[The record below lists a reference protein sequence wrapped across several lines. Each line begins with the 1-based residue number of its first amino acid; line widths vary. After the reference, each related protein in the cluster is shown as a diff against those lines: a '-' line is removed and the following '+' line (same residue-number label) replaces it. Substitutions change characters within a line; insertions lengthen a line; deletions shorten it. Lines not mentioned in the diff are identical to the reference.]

1 MKIFIAGATGRVA
14 EELIKELL
22 SLGHQV
28 VAGARSPEKVQIFPG
43 VEARRLDLH
52 ADVAVLAQDLAGV
65 DAIYFVAGSRGQ
77 DLLQTDVFGAIK
89 LMQAAEQVGINR
101 FIMLSSLFALEPE
114 KWKEPGL
121 DKLTDYNIAKF
132 LADNYLVHQTS
143 LDYTI
148 LQPGALLETEATG
161 KVELNPAHVGGNP
174 IPDVATVLAE
184 LLELPASHKKIIKMI
199 QGETPIAEALEEL

>member
-1 MKIFIAGATGRVA
+1 MKVFIAGATGRVA
-14 EELIKELL
+14 EELIKDLV
-22 SLGHQV
+22 SKGHQV
-28 VAGARSPEKVQIFPG
+28 VAGARRPDKVISLVNVQ
-43 VEARRLDLH
+43 ALSLDLH
-52 ADVAVLAQDLAGV
+52 ADVSDLAKDLREM
-65 DAIYFVAGSRGQ
+65 DAVYFVAGSRGR

-89 LMQAAEQVGINR
+89 LMQAAEQVGVNR

-132 LADNYLVHQTS
+132 LADNYLVQQTR
-143 LDYTI
+143 LAYTI

-161 KVELNPAHVGGNP
+161 KVELDPAHVGGNP

-184 LLELPASHKKIIKMI
+184 LLELPASHKKVIKMI
-199 QGETPIAEALEEL
+199 SGETRISKALADL